1 MRVAV
6 IGANGFVGRHACLT
20 LRDAG
25 HVVIGVI
32 RQREITEIEGA
43 ATIAYMDHAGPETDW
58 DPLIAEVDAVLHLV
72 SPSGATETNE
82 ARVYGEIRDGT
93 LALARAAANKGIKRF
108 VFVSSIKVNGEVTTA
123 EPFRTSSA
131 PQPDSA
137 YGSIKLETENGL
149 AHLSDELGMAVTI
162 VRPSAVYGPGGFG
175 NIHLLA
181 KLLSRLPG
189 WIVPLGG
196 IENRRALIH
205 VSNLASALVHCID
218 DEGGANR
225 LFLLHDGVAVST
237 STLCELILSGLGKPT
252 TLLSDRIGVIR
263 WFASF
268 IAPGLARRLYGSL
281 DIDDD
286 GISSTLGWTPPVTTA
301 EGIRQSLA
309 SNSDER

>member
-25 HVVIGVI
+25 HVVVGVI

-58 DPLIAEVDAVLHLV
+58 PPLIAEVDAVLHLV
-72 SPSGATETNE
+72 SPSGANE

-123 EPFRTSSA
+123 EPFRASSA

-137 YGSIKLETENGL
+137 YASIKLETENGL
-149 AHLSDELGMAVTI
+149 TDLSNEHGMAVTI
-162 VRPSAVYGPGGFG
+162 IRPSAVYGPGRFG

-218 DEGGANR
+218 DDGDANR
-225 LFLLHDGVAVST
+225 LFLVHDGVAVST
-237 STLCELILSGLGKPT
+237 SRLCELILSGLGKPT
-252 TLLSDRIGVIR
+252 RLLSDRIDVIR
-263 WFASF
+263 WFVS
-268 IAPGLARRLYGSL
+268 ILAPGVARRLYGSL

-286 GISSTLGWTPPVTTA
+286 GISHTLGWTPPVTSA